1 MCLYE
6 PGDYFCAMNYI
17 QLRFAEP
24 DAEKRAILIALL
36 AEEGFDSFEEEQD
49 ALLAYIAKDLYTEDI
64 VSAVGEMFTGA
75 IETKEIAQQNWNE
88 EWESGFQPVHV
99 AGFCTIRAGFH
110 APDTTVPYE
119 IIITPKMSFGTGHHA
134 TTRLMIQQ
142 MKTIDFAGKE
152 VLDFGTGTGV
162 LAILAEKLGTARVL
176 AIDNDE
182 WSYENTLENV
192 AVNNARGI
200 DVQQGSLELAGD
212 RKFDVIL
219 ANINR
224 HILLQYM
231 HPMRAALKAGGV
243 LLMSGIL
250 DADEQVVRQEAMKAG
265 FNSYTVHTED
275 KWLCIV
281 VS

>member
-1 MCLYE
+1 
-6 PGDYFCAMNYI
+6 MNYI

-162 LAILAEKLGTARVL
+162 LAILAEKLGAAGVL

-192 AVNNARGI
+192 AVNNATGI

-250 DADEQVVRQEAMKAG
+250 DADEQVVRQEA
-265 FNSYTVHTED
+265 
-275 KWLCIV
+275 
-281 VS
+281 